1 MIIVSSFLFLLCTI
15 LSFVIYEH
23 KTNSQVSQR
32 GSRTRV
38 ANKINKKALTN
49 FQHNVA
55 LVKHATVMKK
65 NVHEYEETVKLKEEF
80 IEIKKVKSQ
89 SRLAKRLE
97 ARKHINS
104 AMDNAKTKV
113 RSLGRSKLDQLMTVL
128 ELESDTTFLDGNKV
142 LTIFS
147 KLEVEQPEQVLLALS
162 RGNGGHIVKKYFMN
176 WTFTK
181 LKVRDQ
187 SNITQASEKQG
198 SAESVVA
205 KSKAPN
211 SQVVDYGKAVLAKF
225 GSTLGHEKIS
235 TIVDSL
241 DKDGSG
247 KLCRDKL
254 INLMT
259 KMNMKAP
266 DIVADAL
273 FGNKDVDRGIFF
285 EMLGL
290 QDRQQKVKKVATKNR
305 IIRRMSVGHEKLLQY
320 GKDALL
326 KVGQTYGREK
336 MEVLTQT
343 LQEDDVSNSAA
354 ESKTA
359 MTTLN
364 RHKIVDLFGKLK
376 LEHPQHLINCL
387 AGSSGEITSLDFLSW
402 CGFDDSGTNVSEM
415 EKKQEEKKEEK
426 KAGVEKKDGVKKVVE
441 TKAVETKVVDE
452 KKVDEKKVDEKKE
465 AEKKVD
471 EKKVDE
477 KKVNEKKE
485 AEKKVDE
492 KNVDEQNIDK
502 KNVDEKNVD
511 EKNVDEK
518 KVIEKKTID
527 TTPIEDDVATK
538 AKKAADDVATKAK
551 KVADDVA
558 QKAQKA
564 ANDAATKAKKAADD
578 VAEKAKKASVT
589 AKKTADDVAA
599 KKTADDAAAK
609 KTTAAKKEVQK
620 EEVKKSG
627 KEQEKVAALPPS
639 IDPAES
645 ARLVVQKKAGNAKR
659 LDAVFGKLTSNKSV
673 GMIKQEFNK
682 FVAWTHKQEQQT
694 CPTQD
699 VLNQMWNSV
708 RGVGAT
714 AVAIDIN
721 TLQTWLF
728 AKKGKTAAISADNT
742 SAPAR
747 STMRSTAL

>member
-23 KTNSQVSQR
+23 KTNSQVAQR
-32 GSRTRV
+32 GSKTRV
-38 ANKINKKALTN
+38 QPNRINKKALTN

-55 LVKHATVMKK
+55 LVKHATVMEK
-65 NVHEYEETVKLKEEF
+65 NVHEYEETVKLKEEV
-80 IEIKKVKSQ
+80 IGVKKLKSQ

-97 ARKHINS
+97 ARKHVNS

-176 WTFTK
+176 WTFSK
-181 LKVRDQ
+181 LKVQDQ

-198 SAESVVA
+198 SAEPVVA
-205 KSKAPN
+205 KQKAPN

-241 DKDGSG
+241 DKDGSD

-266 DIVADAL
+266 EIVADAL
-273 FGNKDVDRGIFF
+273 FGNKDVDREMFF

-290 QDRQQKVKKVATKNR
+290 QDKQQKVKKVAATNR
-305 IIRRMSVGHEKLLQY
+305 VTRRMSVGHEKLLQY

-354 ESKTA
+354 ESKMA
-359 MTTLN
+359 MTTLD

-402 CGFDDSGTNVSEM
+402 CGFDDSSTNISEM
-415 EKKQEEKKEEK
+415 EKKQEKKTEEKTEVLERKEMEEK
-426 KAGVEKKDGVKKVVE
+426 KAGVEKKDVEKKDVERKVDEKEEVDEKKVD
-441 TKAVETKVVDE
+441 ETKVDETKVDE
-452 KKVDEKKVDEKKE
+452 TKVDETKVDETKVDEKKVDEKKI
-465 AEKKVD
+465 
-471 EKKVDE
+471 
-477 KKVNEKKE
+477 
-485 AEKKVDE
+485 
-492 KNVDEQNIDK
+492 DEQT
-502 KNVDEKNVD
+502 
-511 EKNVDEK
+511 
-518 KVIEKKTID
+518 TID
-527 TTPIEDDVATK
+527 TTPMPIQDDVAMK
-538 AKKAADDVATKAK
+538 AKKLT
-551 KVADDVA
+551 DDVA
-558 QKAQKA
+558 QKAKKA

-578 VAEKAKKASVT
+578 VAQKS
-589 AKKTADDVAA
+589 KKTAA
-599 KKTADDAAAK
+599 DAAAK
-609 KTTAAKKEVQK
+609 KTAAAKKEAQK
-620 EEVKKSG
+620 EVKTSG
-627 KEQEKVAALPPS
+627 KEEEEVATLPPS

-645 ARLVVQKKAGNAKR
+645 ARLVVQKKTGNAKR
-659 LDAVFGKLTSNKSV
+659 LYAVFGRLTSNKSV
-673 GMIKQEFNK
+673 GMIKQEFTK
-682 FVAWTHKQEQQT
+682 YVTWTHKQEKQT

-728 AKKGKTAAISADNT
+728 AK
-742 SAPAR
+742 
-747 STMRSTAL
+747 